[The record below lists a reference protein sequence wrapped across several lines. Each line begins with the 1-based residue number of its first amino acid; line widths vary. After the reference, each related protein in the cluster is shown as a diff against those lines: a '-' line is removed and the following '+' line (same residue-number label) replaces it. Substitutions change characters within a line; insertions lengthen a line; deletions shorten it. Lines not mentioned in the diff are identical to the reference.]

1 MVANFFS
8 AAVLGLE
15 ARIIEVE
22 VDTSNGL
29 PATIIVGLAG
39 TSVQESRERVKA
51 AIKNSGMRYP
61 VSRISINLAP
71 AHLPKLGTRYDL
83 PIAVGIL
90 VATKQLALK
99 GVRRPL
105 LIGELSLSG
114 AVKEVSGVIATALAA
129 AQAGFKELF
138 VPWGNYEEA
147 LLVRNIKVI
156 PLSHLKQLFSN
167 FDSEFESPPAPT
179 SIYKQRANNEAEID
193 FKNIGGQLVAKRALE
208 IAAAGN
214 HNIIF
219 SGPPGAGKTMLARSL
234 AKIMPSLSADEAL
247 EVTNIKS
254 VAGEWNGLCTA
265 RPFRAPHHTASFSTM
280 VGGGTVLKPGEITL
294 AHRGVLFL
302 DELTEYSRT
311 VLESMRQPIEE
322 GFVNLTRSHYTVKF
336 PSEFLLVAAYNP
348 CPCGYHGDGSPRCQC
363 AAREIVRY
371 QKKISGPLLDRIDLR
386 VKINRVEFQEISMG
400 GETATGDFSETVR
413 KRVVKSR
420 QLQRGRY
427 GIGKL
432 NSRMSNDDINCFV
445 KLDQAGSN
453 LMRKAAEKYLLSAR
467 AVMRTHKVARTIADL
482 AGSEVIGAE
491 HVAEALYFRLGE

>member
-83 PIAVGIL
+83 PIALGIL
-90 VATKQLALK
+90 AASKQLALK
-99 GVRRPL
+99 GVQRPL
-105 LIGELSLSG
+105 FIGELSLSG
-114 AVKEVSGVIATALAA
+114 AVKEVGGVIATALAA
-129 AQAGFKELF
+129 AHAGFKELF

-147 LLVRNIKVI
+147 LLVKGIKVI
-156 PLSHLKQLFSN
+156 PLRHLKQLFSN
-167 FDSEFESPPAPT
+167 FDSECGSPPAPT
-179 SIYKQRANNEAEID
+179 SIYNQRANNEAEID
-193 FKNIGGQLVAKRALE
+193 FNNIAGQLVAKRTLE

-254 VAGEWNGLCTA
+254 VVGEWNGLCTA

-302 DELTEYSRT
+302 DELTEFSRT

-322 GFVNLTRSHYTVKF
+322 GFVNLTRSHYAAKF

-348 CPCGYHGDGSPRCQC
+348 CPCGYHDDGSGRCRC
-363 AAREIVRY
+363 AAREILRY

-386 VKINRVEFQEISMG
+386 VKINRVEFQELDINAAAAS
-400 GETATGDFSETVR
+400 GDSSFIVR
-413 KRVVKSR
+413 RRVVKAR
-420 QLQRGRY
+420 QLQQRRY
-427 GIGKL
+427 GIDKL
-432 NSRMSNDDINCFV
+432 NSRMSNDDI
-445 KLDQAGSN
+445 KLFARLDEAGNSIMRQA
-453 LMRKAAEKYLLSAR
+453 ADKYLLSAR
-467 AVMRTHKVARTIADL
+467 AIMRTHKVARTIADL
-482 AGSEVIGAE
+482 ADSDVIGAE
-491 HVAEALYFRLGE
+491 HVAEALHFRLGE